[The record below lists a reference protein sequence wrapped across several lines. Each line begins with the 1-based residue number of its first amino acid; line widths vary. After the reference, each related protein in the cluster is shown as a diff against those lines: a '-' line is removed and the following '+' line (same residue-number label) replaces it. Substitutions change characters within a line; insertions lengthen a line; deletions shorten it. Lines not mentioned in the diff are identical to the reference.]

1 MLSKLKDYYEFLIG
15 TIGFGLLLLVTIV
28 NRECISFNIVLF
40 AVLSIT
46 GILLERI
53 SIKIDDFTVTLSSAV
68 MLGYYFISGLVPTLW
83 LIFIV
88 FMTSN
93 YIYYHKQAIRMYFSI
108 GMLFIMFTLSHYLI
122 KITGRQIITIS
133 NINDIINCI
142 IFGLAIF
149 IFNWIIL
156 IMQNIIVF
164 NDELSTKFFEA
175 FKWDFY
181 TNFIVIPLSIL
192 MSYSYHQYNFIGLVV
207 FLLLIVTFNLLF
219 RLVRNLIFINKG
231 LSLSHQVS
239 VSIVSKLDLSET
251 ISNIL
256 IGIKQLVNCDYCAL
270 IEFDKNSCT
279 VRTLDFIADEYI
291 NFDSRIIDNYLTKH
305 FEKIL
310 TLKESFV
317 LEDVKKSRY
326 IDDPTKVP
334 EDLVSLIYEPLI
346 LDNEIIGCV
355 LISSK
360 YRGRFS
366 KEQLYILDNLANQIV
381 VAIENARLYKE
392 VYNNAIKDE
401 LTGLYNQRYFFNALD
416 SLTDSCATCTFR
428 DCIKCNKTSL
438 IIFDID
444 HFKKINDTYGHQTGD
459 KILSEI
465 ANIIKNNVRA
475 NDKVFRYGG
484 EEFTVILPKTDQQHA
499 YDIAERIRKAVEN
512 TKFYSSEGDEI
523 KITISGGLAEFP
535 DEADSGAELLA
546 YADRAMY
553 IGAKKQGRNKISRY
567 VASM

>member
-1 MLSKLKDYYEFLIG
+1 MLSKLKKHYESLIG
-15 TIGFGLLLLVTIV
+15 TIGFGLLLLATIA
-28 NRECISFNIVLF
+28 NKEYFSFNIVLF
-40 AVLSIT
+40 VILSIS
-46 GILLERI
+46 GILLERM

-68 MLGYYFISGLVPTLW
+68 MLGSYFISGLVPTLW

-93 YIYYHKQAIRMYFSI
+93 YLYYYRQAIRMYFSI
-108 GMLFIMFTLSHYLI
+108 GMLFIMFILSHYLI
-122 KITGRQIITIS
+122 KATGKQIAFIS
-133 NINDIINCI
+133 NINDIVNCI

-149 IFNWIIL
+149 VFNWIIL
-156 IMQNIIVF
+156 IMQNIIMF
-164 NDELSTKFFEA
+164 NNKLPTKFFEV

-192 MSYSYHQYNFIGLVV
+192 MSYSYQQYSFIGLVV
-207 FLLLIVTFNLLF
+207 FLLLIITFNLLF
-219 RLVRNLIFINKG
+219 RLMRNLVFINKG

-239 VSIVSKLDLSET
+239 ASIVSKLDLSET

-270 IEFDKNSCT
+270 IEFDKSSCT
-279 VRTLDFIADEYI
+279 VRTLDFNADEYI
-291 NFDSRIIDNYLTKH
+291 NFDSKIIDNYLTKH
-305 FEKIL
+305 FKEIL

-317 LEDVKKSRY
+317 LEDVRKSKY
-326 IDDPTKVP
+326 IDDSAKVP

-346 LDNEIIGCV
+346 LDSEIIGCV

-392 VYNNAIKDE
+392 IYNNAIKDE
-401 LTGLYNQRYFFNALD
+401 LTGLYNQRYFFNTLD
-416 SLTDSCATCTFR
+416 SLTDTCATCAVKN
-428 DCIKCNKTSL
+428 CIKCNKTSL

-459 KILSEI
+459 RILSEV
-465 ANIIKNNVRA
+465 ANIIRNNVRA

-499 YDIAERIRKAVEN
+499 YDIAERIRKVVEN
-512 TKFYSSEGDEI
+512 TRFYSVEGDEI
-523 KITISGGLAEFP
+523 KVTISGGLAEFP
-535 DEADSGAELLA
+535 DEADSGAALLA

-553 IGAKKQGRNKISRY
+553 IGAKKQGRNRISKY